1 MKRIIMTL
9 AATLAVAAI
18 SGPAM
23 ADDDDDRYE
32 KRSYRNQ
39 QIRDFFDCA
48 FTPAA
53 RFHGTIVDAALA
65 TPELEQLANAVVA
78 AGLVDVLNSEG
89 HFTVYAPINSAFE
102 NIPES
107 VLNGILGVTD
117 DEGNLVGL
125 QAVLTYHVATGRR
138 YKTDPRRV
146 FNNRIAEIDT
156 VQGQSLFFSRD
167 REGTEINQSNLV
179 SCQPV
184 RTNNGIVY
192 LIDSVML
199 PQF

>member
-1 MKRIIMTL
+1 MKRIAFAAL
-9 AATLAVAAI
+9 AAMALAGISAPAVA
-18 SGPAM
+18 
-23 ADDDDDRYE
+23 DDDRYD
-32 KRSYRNQ
+32 RRQ
-39 QIRDFFDCA
+39 QIRDYFRCA
-48 FTPAA
+48 YTPAA
-53 RFHGTIVDAALA
+53 RFPGTIVEAALA

-89 HFTVYAPINSAFE
+89 PFTVYAPINSAFE
-102 NIPES
+102 NIPAG
-107 VLNGILGVTD
+107 VLNGILSETD
-117 DEGNLVGL
+117 EAGNLVVL
-125 QAVLTYHVATGRR
+125 QAILTYHVAAGKGWRN
-138 YKTDPRRV
+138 DPRRV
-146 FNNRIAEIDT
+146 FSRIAEVDT

-184 RTNNGIVY
+184 RTTNGIVY